1 MDEEITMLPWK
12 IQEKVVFGA
21 AINVFPL
28 LEIREAEITLFSEL
42 KHLNPAELRRLRANE
57 TRHHVP
63 YGPDGYW
70 ARWYQQ
76 GRNLYRPHRLDEV
89 FVEWM
94 SAVWT
99 GGNAPGYLTVISSG
113 PYGGLCA
120 VFWNDMLVCQEKM
133 MPFQTLAEAQAWAK
147 SRPEICQ
154 GASTSWGN
162 A

>member
-1 MDEEITMLPWK
+1 MLPWK
-12 IQEKVVFGA
+12 IQEKAVFIA

-28 LEIREAEITLFSEL
+28 LEIREAEMTLFSGL
-42 KHLNPAELRRLRANE
+42 KHLNPAELRRLQAKE
-57 TRHHVP
+57 IRHHVP

-70 ARWYQQ
+70 ARWYQ
-76 GRNLYRPHRLDEV
+76 RHIPYRPHRLDEV

-94 SAVWT
+94 SAVWV
-99 GGNAPGYLTVISSG
+99 GKNAPGYLTVISSG

-120 VFWNDMLVCQEKM
+120 VFWNDMPVCQEKM
-133 MPFQTLAEAQAWAK
+133 MPFQTLAEAKAWAM

-154 GASTSWGN
+154 GASTSLGK